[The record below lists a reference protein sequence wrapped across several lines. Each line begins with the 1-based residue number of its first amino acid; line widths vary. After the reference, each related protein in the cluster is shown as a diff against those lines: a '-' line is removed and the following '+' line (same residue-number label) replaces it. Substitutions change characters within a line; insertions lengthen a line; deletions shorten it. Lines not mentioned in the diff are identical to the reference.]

1 MIAVSAIIEQVR
13 HEEKDNRQEKYSDW
27 EILQALR
34 KAIRYLANTCST
46 LNTEFFERMITIPEP
61 MGGYDLPPDYITLK
75 SVRTYNGYALSPA
88 TGQLKPNQYQIM
100 DGRIYA
106 HQPIIL
112 HYMSCL
118 EPPTEG
124 GIIDLPLILVDL
136 IVDLT
141 RMILT
146 NTARDAL
153 QEFITQEVRNILPRR
168 KYSNVKIGMDFK
180 V

>member
-1 MIAVSAIIEQVR
+1 
-13 HEEKDNRQEKYSDW
+13 
-27 EILQALR
+27 
-34 KAIRYLANTCST
+34 
-46 LNTEFFERMITIPEP
+46 
-61 MGGYDLPPDYITLK
+61 
-75 SVRTYNGYALSPA
+75 
-88 TGQLKPNQYQIM
+88 
-100 DGRIYA
+100 
-106 HQPIIL
+106 
-112 HYMSCL
+112 MSCL